1 MTDEE
6 IVAQALAAADER
18 AAGLVSEEG
27 CAAYVRA
34 YAIRQLPVDVA
45 ARILRQEILEALRG
59 PLPPSTR
66 HARAQGFWLRFYAR
80 RAGMTLRV
88 VPTESELRT
97 RARTYTKRRGRP

>member
-6 IVAQALAAADER
+6 KIVAQALAAADER
-18 AAGLVSEEG
+18 AAGPVSEEG

-59 PLPPSTR
+59 GRPSNSWTA
-66 HARAQGFWLRFYAR
+66 HGFWLRFCAR
-80 RAGMTLRV
+80 QAGMTLRV
-88 VPTESELRT
+88 VPMESELRI
-97 RARTYTKRRGRP
+97 RAQVYAKRRGRP